1 MALNILYCI
10 FFLDLQPAEAEGIV
24 RTLFIQYY
32 STICRPSE
40 HTAWGGGPGA
50 RFEPGTGDLEA
61 GTLTSRPPHLL
72 CGWCGGLL
80 KEVCT
85 VHTYIA

>member
-61 GTLTSRPPHLL
+61 GTLTS
-72 CGWCGGLL
+72 
-80 KEVCT
+80 
-85 VHTYIA
+85 